1 MKPKIKCLFAARDP
15 GAANVLVPV
24 IKRLQGQAQ
33 FAVVALPKAGE
44 VFRSAGI
51 EVQVLDASPSL
62 QATAEILHI
71 HQPVA
76 VVTGTSHYESFDS
89 HFWRLAKRSRIP
101 TCAVVDG
108 WYNMAAR
115 FRDGWPDNIFAIDE
129 EQKTELVGLGA
140 RQEAIECVGQIWLSE
155 LRRAEKRKTDQHEK
169 CSSILFVSEP
179 IREDVSSG
187 ANRAYGFDQFA
198 VFELLKKAAMQA
210 AVRTHPVTIIVRLH
224 PYEDRALW
232 SGLVHSEN
240 NFGVN
245 IVFAPDDSSSAACLE
260 KCDLVSGISSIVLLQ
275 AIAAGK
281 PVLSLQPN
289 LQRENTLIAAS
300 RGFVETILTDD
311 EAALHRIARIISQD
325 EERQNMYERNRR
337 FIESLPPVGPDPVI
351 RWINA
356 FSE

>member
-1 MKPKIKCLFAARDP
+1 LKPKTKCLFAARDP

-51 EVQVLDASPSL
+51 ETQVLDASPSL
-62 QATAEILHI
+62 KTTAEILHM

-89 HFWRLAKRSRIP
+89 VFWHLAKKSGIAA
-101 TCAVVDG
+101 CAIIDG
-108 WYNMAAR
+108 WHNMAAR
-115 FRDGWPDNIFAIDE
+115 FRDGWPDKVFAIDE

-169 CSSILFVSEP
+169 CTSILFVSEP

-210 AVRTHPVTIIVRLH
+210 AVQTHPVTIIVRLH
-224 PYEDRALW
+224 PYEDCALW

-240 NFGVN
+240 NSGVN

-260 KCDLVSGISSIVLLQ
+260 ECDLVTGISSIVLLQ

-281 PVLSLQPN
+281 PVLSMQPN
-289 LQRENTLIAAS
+289 LQRENTLVAAS

-311 EAALHRIARIISQD
+311 EVAIHRIARIISQD
-325 EERQNMYERNRR
+325 EERQNTYELNRR